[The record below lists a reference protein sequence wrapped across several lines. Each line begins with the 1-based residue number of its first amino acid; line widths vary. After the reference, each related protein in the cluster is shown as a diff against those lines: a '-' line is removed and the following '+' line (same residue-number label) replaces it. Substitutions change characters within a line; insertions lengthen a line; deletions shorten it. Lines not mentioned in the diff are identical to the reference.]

1 MDCDKPIFRAADLFC
16 ETEMDFDKIQRST
29 TKILEAIGENT
40 EREGLLK
47 TPSRVAKAYAEILA
61 GYRMNPEELINNA
74 LFSVDYDEMVIV
86 KGIEF
91 YSMCEHHM
99 LPFYGVAHVA
109 YIPSGKVI
117 GLSKIPRIVEM
128 YSRRLQV
135 QERMTLQIADF
146 IQEVLKP
153 KGVAVVV
160 EGKHL
165 CMMMRGVKKQEASM
179 TTSHM
184 LGVFREQLPTRME
197 FLNRISAELT
207 F

>member
-29 TKILEAIGENT
+29 TKILEAIGENP

-47 TPSRVAKAYAEILA
+47 TPPRVAKAYAEILA

-165 CMMMRGVKKQEASM
+165 CMMMRGVKKHEASM

>member
-1 MDCDKPIFRAADLFC
+1 LFC

-29 TKILEAIGENT
+29 TKILEAIGENP

>member
-29 TKILEAIGENT
+29 TKILEGIGENP

-165 CMMMRGVKKQEASM
+165 CMMMRGVKKHEASM

>member
-29 TKILEAIGENT
+29 TKILEAIGENP

>member
-29 TKILEAIGENT
+29 TKILEAIGENP

-47 TPSRVAKAYAEILA
+47 TPSRIAKAYAEILA